1 MWRSFLVFRPGPLT
15 PRSMRWPIRWFLVAT
30 LVGCEGYT
38 DEQAP
43 GSEQPTV
50 VSAANYPVRLI
61 DAGRRNMKLT
71 EPGDVAI
78 AEAYLAELQAG

>member
-1 MWRSFLVFRPGPLT
+1 
-15 PRSMRWPIRWFLVAT
+15 MRWPIRWFLVAT

-43 GSEQPTV
+43 DSAEQPTV

-61 DAGRRNMKLT
+61 DAAGASHVFETAPERVVSLVPSATEALLAMGLADHLVGRT
-71 EPGDVAI
+71 D
-78 AEAYLAELQAG
+78 